1 MRALKKYLA
10 IWILLLFCLPAA
22 RAQQSQMS
30 DKQVMSFIV
39 KENEKGTPRNE
50 IVTKLMERGVSIEQ
64 IRRLRD
70 KYERE
75 KGKSSLGAR
84 DLTGDADG
92 QSRLRKPNGDKRSSA
107 GGDPVL
113 KRRRAAEV
121 KDSELSAAERARR
134 KEDRMLEFSDELDF
148 AFPDSLKYYIDES
161 EEPQGRQVFGRNIF
175 NRELLTFEPNMN
187 IATPADYVLGPGD
200 AVVVDVWGASQ
211 KTIQGTV
218 SPEGT
223 VDIEG
228 FGPVQVSGL
237 TVQAANARLRSTLG
251 QRYSGSSVRLSVG
264 QTRTISVNVIGEVN
278 VPGTYTL
285 SAFATVFHA
294 LYMAG
299 GINDIGTLRDI
310 KIYRKGR
317 LISSVD
323 IYDFILNGKLSG
335 NVRLASD
342 DVIMVG
348 PYDCLVD
355 VTGKVKRPMY
365 YEMKTTESVGTLLK
379 YAGGFA
385 GDAYRDVIRLIRKS
399 EGELTIYSLDE
410 FERNKF
416 QLTDGDSVYVDS
428 VLARYRNM
436 VEVKGSVFR
445 PGMYQMD
452 GSVTTVRQL
461 IRMAGGLTE
470 DAFTARAV
478 MHRRRKD
485 RTLEVISIDV
495 DGLMNHTVPDVA
507 LCNEDVLFIPGVRDG
522 QEERTFSIEGEV
534 YYPGI
539 YEYAENTTLED
550 LVLQAGGL
558 KDAASV
564 VKVDVSRRI
573 RNNSS
578 LNADDEVASAFS
590 FALKDGFV
598 IDGKQGFVLEPFD
611 EVFVRRSPGYVEQE
625 HVTVDGEIAFA
636 GTYVLTRKG
645 QRLSEL
651 VKNAGGVTKEAYLEG
666 ARLERKLT
674 AEEKIKKQSM
684 LRMAMGDS
692 IDVKKLDLSDTRN
705 VGINLGMALKNPGS
719 DEWDI
724 VLQKDDRL
732 VIPQFNNTVSISGE
746 VRYLNSVSYRNGA
759 KLDYYINMAG
769 GYSEKARKKHVYA
782 VNMNGTVSR
791 VRSAKDIQPGCEIV
805 IPAKKERR
813 GLSTAE
819 IISMSSV
826 LGTLTIALATLL
838 K

>member
-1 MRALKKYLA
+1 MRALKKYLV
-10 IWILLLFCLPAA
+10 IWILLLSCFPAA

-30 DKQVMSFIV
+30 DKQVMNFIV

-84 DLTGDADG
+84 DLTGSTDG
-92 QSRLRKPNGDKRSSA
+92 QSRLRKPNGDKRPSA
-107 GGDPVL
+107 ADDPVL
-113 KRRRAAEV
+113 RRRRAAEV

-134 KEDRMLEFSDELDF
+134 KDDRALEFSDELDF
-148 AFPDSLKYYIDES
+148 AFPDSLKYYIEES

-200 AVVVDVWGASQ
+200 AVMIDVWGASQ

-355 VTGKVKRPMY
+355 ITGKVKRPMY

-452 GSVTTVRQL
+452 GTVTTVRQL
-461 IRMAGGLTE
+461 IQMAGGLTE

-507 LCNEDVLFIPGVRDG
+507 LRNEDVLFIPGVKDG

-573 RNNSS
+573 RNNTS
-578 LNADDEVASAFS
+578 LNANDEVASAFS

-598 IDGKQGFVLEPFD
+598 VDGKQGFVLEPFD

-651 VKNAGGVTKEAYLEG
+651 VKNAGGVTKDAYLEG

-674 AEEKIKKQSM
+674 VEEKIKKQSM

-705 VGINLGMALKNPGS
+705 VGINLGMALENPGS

-746 VRYLNSVSYRNGA
+746 VRYPNSVSYRNGA

-769 GYSEKARKKHVYA
+769 GYSDKARKKRVYA

>member
-1 MRALKKYLA
+1 MRALKKYLV
-10 IWILLLFCLPAA
+10 IWILLLSCFPAA

-30 DKQVMSFIV
+30 DKQVMNFIV
-39 KENEKGTPRNE
+39 KENEKGTSRNE

-84 DLTGDADG
+84 DLTGSTDG
-92 QSRLRKPNGDKRSSA
+92 QSRLRKPNGDKRPSA
-107 GGDPVL
+107 AGDPVL
-113 KRRRAAEV
+113 RRRRAAEANG
-121 KDSELSAAERARR
+121 LSAAERARLKDNR
-134 KEDRMLEFSDELDF
+134 AQEFSDELDF

-161 EEPQGRQVFGRNIF
+161 DEMQGRQVFGRNIF

-200 AVVVDVWGASQ
+200 AVMIDVWGASQ

-355 VTGKVKRPMY
+355 ITGKVKRPMY

-461 IRMAGGLTE
+461 IQMAGGLTE

-495 DGLMNHTVPDVA
+495 EGLMNHTVPDVA
-507 LCNEDVLFIPGVRDG
+507 LRNEDVLFIPGVKDG

-573 RNNSS
+573 RNNTS
-578 LNADDEVASAFS
+578 LNANDEVASAFS

-598 IDGKQGFVLEPFD
+598 VDGKQGFVLEPFD

-651 VKNAGGVTKEAYLEG
+651 VKNAGGVTKDAYLEG

-746 VRYLNSVSYRNGA
+746 VRYPNSVSYRNGA

-769 GYSEKARKKHVYA
+769 GYSDKARKKRVYA
-782 VNMNGTVSR
+782 VNMNGMVSR

-819 IISMSSV
+819 VISMSSV

>member
-1 MRALKKYLA
+1 MRALKKYLV
-10 IWILLLFCLPAA
+10 IWILLLSCFPAA

-30 DKQVMSFIV
+30 DKQVMNFIV

-84 DLTGDADG
+84 DLTGGTDG
-92 QSRLRKPNGDKRSSA
+92 QSRLRKPNGDKRPSA
-107 GGDPVL
+107 AGDPVL
-113 KRRRAAEV
+113 RRRRAAEANG
-121 KDSELSAAERARR
+121 LSAAERARLKDNR
-134 KEDRMLEFSDELDF
+134 AQEFSDELDF

-161 EEPQGRQVFGRNIF
+161 DEMQGRQVFGRNIF

-200 AVVVDVWGASQ
+200 AVMIDVWGASQ

-355 VTGKVKRPMY
+355 ITGKVKRPMY

-461 IRMAGGLTE
+461 IQMAGGLTE

-495 DGLMNHTVPDVA
+495 EGLMNHTVPDVA
-507 LCNEDVLFIPGVRDG
+507 LRNEDVLFIPGVKDG

-573 RNNSS
+573 RNNTS
-578 LNADDEVASAFS
+578 LNANDEVASAFS

-598 IDGKQGFVLEPFD
+598 VDGKQGFVLEPFD

-651 VKNAGGVTKEAYLEG
+651 VKNAGGVTKDAYLEG

-746 VRYLNSVSYRNGA
+746 VRYPNSVSYRNGA

-769 GYSEKARKKHVYA
+769 GYSDKARKKRVYA

>member
-1 MRALKKYLA
+1 MRALKKYLV
-10 IWILLLFCLPAA
+10 IWILLLSCFPAA

-30 DKQVMSFIV
+30 DKQVMNFIV
-39 KENEKGTPRNE
+39 KENEKGTSRNE

-84 DLTGDADG
+84 DLTGSTDG
-92 QSRLRKPNGDKRSSA
+92 QSRLRKPNGDKRPSA
-107 GGDPVL
+107 AGDPVL
-113 KRRRAAEV
+113 RRRRAAEANG
-121 KDSELSAAERARR
+121 LSAAERARLKDNR
-134 KEDRMLEFSDELDF
+134 AQEFSDELDF

-161 EEPQGRQVFGRNIF
+161 DEMQGRQVFGRNIF

-200 AVVVDVWGASQ
+200 AVMIDVWGASQ

-355 VTGKVKRPMY
+355 ITGKVKRPMY

-461 IRMAGGLTE
+461 IQMAGGLTE

-495 DGLMNHTVPDVA
+495 EGLMNHTVPDVA
-507 LCNEDVLFIPGVRDG
+507 LRNEDVLFIPGVKDG

-573 RNNSS
+573 RNNTS
-578 LNADDEVASAFS
+578 LNVNDEVASAFS

-598 IDGKQGFVLEPFD
+598 VDGKQGFVLEPFD

-636 GTYVLTRKG
+636 GTYVLTKKG

-651 VKNAGGVTKEAYLEG
+651 VKNAGGVTKDAYLEG

-746 VRYLNSVSYRNGA
+746 VRYPNSVSYRNGA

-769 GYSEKARKKHVYA
+769 GYSDKARKKRVYA

-791 VRSAKDIQPGCEIV
+791 VRSAKDIRPGCEIV

-819 IISMSSV
+819 VISMSSV

>member
-1 MRALKKYLA
+1 MRALKKYLV
-10 IWILLLFCLPAA
+10 IWILLLSCFPAA

-30 DKQVMSFIV
+30 DKQVMNFIV
-39 KENEKGTPRNE
+39 KENEKGTSRNE

-84 DLTGDADG
+84 DLTGSTDG
-92 QSRLRKPNGDKRSSA
+92 QSRLRKPNGDKRPSA
-107 GGDPVL
+107 AGDPVL
-113 KRRRAAEV
+113 RRRRAAEANG
-121 KDSELSAAERARR
+121 LSAAERARLKDNR
-134 KEDRMLEFSDELDF
+134 AQEFSDELDF

-161 EEPQGRQVFGRNIF
+161 DEMQGRQVFGRNIF

-200 AVVVDVWGASQ
+200 AVMIDVWGASQ

-355 VTGKVKRPMY
+355 ITGKVKRPMY

-461 IRMAGGLTE
+461 IQMAGGLTE

-495 DGLMNHTVPDVA
+495 EGLMNHTVPDVA
-507 LCNEDVLFIPGVRDG
+507 LRNEDVLFIPGVKDG

-573 RNNSS
+573 RNNTS
-578 LNADDEVASAFS
+578 LNANDEVASAFS

-598 IDGKQGFVLEPFD
+598 VDGKQGFVLEPFD

-651 VKNAGGVTKEAYLEG
+651 VKNAGGVTKDAYLEG

-746 VRYLNSVSYRNGA
+746 VRYPNSVSYRNGA

-769 GYSEKARKKHVYA
+769 GYSDKARKKRVYA

-791 VRSAKDIQPGCEIV
+791 VRSAKDIRPGCEIV

-819 IISMSSV
+819 VISMSSV

>member
-1 MRALKKYLA
+1 MRALKKYLV
-10 IWILLLFCLPAA
+10 IWILLLSCFPAA

-30 DKQVMSFIV
+30 DKQVMNFIV
-39 KENEKGTPRNE
+39 KENEKGTSRNE

-84 DLTGDADG
+84 DLTGSTDG
-92 QSRLRKPNGDKRSSA
+92 QSRLRKPNGDKRPSA
-107 GGDPVL
+107 AGDPVL
-113 KRRRAAEV
+113 RRRRAAEANG
-121 KDSELSAAERARR
+121 LSAAERARLKDNR
-134 KEDRMLEFSDELDF
+134 AQEFSDELDF

-161 EEPQGRQVFGRNIF
+161 DEMQGRQVFGRNIF

-200 AVVVDVWGASQ
+200 AVMIDVWGASQ

-355 VTGKVKRPMY
+355 ITGKVKRPMY

-461 IRMAGGLTE
+461 IQMAGGLTE

-495 DGLMNHTVPDVA
+495 EGLMNHTVPDVA
-507 LCNEDVLFIPGVRDG
+507 LRNEDVLFIPGVKDG

-573 RNNSS
+573 RNNTS
-578 LNADDEVASAFS
+578 LNANDEVASAFS

-598 IDGKQGFVLEPFD
+598 VDGKQGFVLEPFD

-651 VKNAGGVTKEAYLEG
+651 VKNAGGVTKDAYLEG

-746 VRYLNSVSYRNGA
+746 VRYPNSVSYRNGA

-769 GYSEKARKKHVYA
+769 GYSDKARKKRVYA

-819 IISMSSV
+819 VISMSSV

>member
-1 MRALKKYLA
+1 MRALKKYLV
-10 IWILLLFCLPAA
+10 IWILLLSCFPAA

-30 DKQVMSFIV
+30 DKQVMNFIV
-39 KENEKGTPRNE
+39 KENEKGTSRNE

-84 DLTGDADG
+84 DLTGGTDG
-92 QSRLRKPNGDKRSSA
+92 QSRLRKPNGDKRPSA
-107 GGDPVL
+107 AGDPVL
-113 KRRRAAEV
+113 RRRRAAEANG
-121 KDSELSAAERARR
+121 LSAAERARLKDNR
-134 KEDRMLEFSDELDF
+134 AQEFSDELDF

-161 EEPQGRQVFGRNIF
+161 DEMQGRQVFGRNIF

-200 AVVVDVWGASQ
+200 AVMIDVWGASQ
-211 KTIQGTV
+211 KAIQGTV

-348 PYDCLVD
+348 PYGCLVD
-355 VTGKVKRPMY
+355 ITGKVKRPMY

-461 IRMAGGLTE
+461 IQMAGGLTE

-495 DGLMNHTVPDVA
+495 EGLMNHTVPDVA
-507 LCNEDVLFIPGVRDG
+507 LRNEDVLFIPGVKDG

-573 RNNSS
+573 RNNTS
-578 LNADDEVASAFS
+578 LNANDEVASAFS

-598 IDGKQGFVLEPFD
+598 VDGKQGFVLEPFD

-625 HVTVDGEIAFA
+625 HVIVDGEIAFA

-651 VKNAGGVTKEAYLEG
+651 VKNAGGVTKDAYLEG

-684 LRMAMGDS
+684 LRMAMDDS

-746 VRYLNSVSYRNGA
+746 VRYPNSVSYRNGA

-769 GYSEKARKKHVYA
+769 GYSDKARKKRVYA

-791 VRSAKDIQPGCEIV
+791 VRSAKDIRPGCEIV

-819 IISMSSV
+819 VISMSSV

>member
-1 MRALKKYLA
+1 MRALKKYLV
-10 IWILLLFCLPAA
+10 IWILLLSCFPAA

-30 DKQVMSFIV
+30 DKQVMNFIV

-75 KGKSSLGAR
+75 KSKSSLGAR
-84 DLTGDADG
+84 DLTGSTDG
-92 QSRLRKPNGDKRSSA
+92 QSRLRKPNGDKRPSA
-107 GGDPVL
+107 ADDPVL
-113 KRRRAAEV
+113 RRRRAAEV
-121 KDSELSAAERARR
+121 KDSELSDAERARR
-134 KEDRMLEFSDELDF
+134 KDDRALEFSDELDF
-148 AFPDSLKYYIDES
+148 AFPDSLKYYIEES
-161 EEPQGRQVFGRNIF
+161 GEPQGRQVFGRNIF

-200 AVVVDVWGASQ
+200 AVMIDVWGASQ

-355 VTGKVKRPMY
+355 ITGKVKRPMY

-452 GSVTTVRQL
+452 GTVTTVRQL
-461 IRMAGGLTE
+461 IQMAGGLTE

-507 LCNEDVLFIPGVRDG
+507 LRNEDVLFIPGVKDG

-573 RNNSS
+573 RNNTS
-578 LNADDEVASAFS
+578 LNANDEVASAFS

-598 IDGKQGFVLEPFD
+598 VDGKQGFVLEPFD

-651 VKNAGGVTKEAYLEG
+651 VKNAGGVTKDAYLEG

-705 VGINLGMALKNPGS
+705 VGINLGMALENPGS

-746 VRYLNSVSYRNGA
+746 VRYPNSVSYRNGA
-759 KLDYYINMAG
+759 KLDYYINVAG
-769 GYSEKARKKHVYA
+769 GYSDKARKKRVYA

>member
-1 MRALKKYLA
+1 MRALKKYLV
-10 IWILLLFCLPAA
+10 IWILLLSCFPAA

-30 DKQVMSFIV
+30 DKQVMNFIV

-84 DLTGDADG
+84 DLTGSTDG
-92 QSRLRKPNGDKRSSA
+92 QSRLRKPNGDKRPSA
-107 GGDPVL
+107 ADDPVL
-113 KRRRAAEV
+113 RRRRAAEV
-121 KDSELSAAERARR
+121 KDSELSDAERARR
-134 KEDRMLEFSDELDF
+134 KDDRALEFSDELDF
-148 AFPDSLKYYIDES
+148 AFPDSLKYYIEES
-161 EEPQGRQVFGRNIF
+161 GEPQGRQVFGRNIF

-200 AVVVDVWGASQ
+200 AVMIDVWGASQ

-355 VTGKVKRPMY
+355 ITGKVKRPMY

-452 GSVTTVRQL
+452 GTVTTVRQL
-461 IRMAGGLTE
+461 IQMAGGLTE

-507 LCNEDVLFIPGVRDG
+507 LRNEDVLFIPGVKDG

-573 RNNSS
+573 RNNTS
-578 LNADDEVASAFS
+578 LNANDEVASAFS

-598 IDGKQGFVLEPFD
+598 VDGKQGFVLEPFD

-651 VKNAGGVTKEAYLEG
+651 VKNAGGVTKDAYLEG

-705 VGINLGMALKNPGS
+705 VGINLGMALENPGS

-746 VRYLNSVSYRNGA
+746 VRYPNSVSYRNGA

-769 GYSEKARKKHVYA
+769 GYSDKARKKRVYA

>member
-1 MRALKKYLA
+1 MRALKKYLV
-10 IWILLLFCLPAA
+10 IWILLLSCFPAA

-30 DKQVMSFIV
+30 DKQVMNFIV

-84 DLTGDADG
+84 DLTGSTDG
-92 QSRLRKPNGDKRSSA
+92 QSRLRKPNGDKRPSA
-107 GGDPVL
+107 ADDPVL
-113 KRRRAAEV
+113 RRRRAAEV

-134 KEDRMLEFSDELDF
+134 KDDRALEFSDELDF
-148 AFPDSLKYYIDES
+148 AFPDSLKYYIEES

-200 AVVVDVWGASQ
+200 AVMIDVWGASQ

-355 VTGKVKRPMY
+355 ITGKVKRPMY

-452 GSVTTVRQL
+452 GTVTTVRQL
-461 IRMAGGLTE
+461 IQMAGGLTE

-507 LCNEDVLFIPGVRDG
+507 LRNEDVLFIPGVKDG

-573 RNNSS
+573 RNNTS
-578 LNADDEVASAFS
+578 LNANDEVASAFS

-598 IDGKQGFVLEPFD
+598 VDGKQGFVLEPFD

-651 VKNAGGVTKEAYLEG
+651 VKNAGGVTKDAYLEG

-705 VGINLGMALKNPGS
+705 VGINLGMALENPGS

-746 VRYLNSVSYRNGA
+746 VRYPNSVSYRNGA

-769 GYSEKARKKHVYA
+769 GYSDKARKKRVYA

-791 VRSAKDIQPGCEIV
+791 VRSAKDIRPGCEIV

-819 IISMSSV
+819 VISMSSV